1 MESLVSA
8 GVAPSAGTGALA
20 AVCDDPRE
28 LSPA

>member
-1 MESLVSA
+1 MESMVSA

-20 AVCDDPRE
+20 AVCDDPCE